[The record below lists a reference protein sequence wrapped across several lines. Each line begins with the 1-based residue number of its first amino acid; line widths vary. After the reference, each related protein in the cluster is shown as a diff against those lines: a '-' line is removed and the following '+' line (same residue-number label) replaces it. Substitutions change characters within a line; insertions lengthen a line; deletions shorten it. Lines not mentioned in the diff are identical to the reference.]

1 MPLPACARPHSHL
14 LAEQLDLPTPTAH
27 RICRELERL
36 GWLQRLPG
44 SRSWTVARALVN
56 LSANALAGATNS
68 VVADSILRALTR
80 EIGEMCSFAVQVDDE
95 VVYAASAEPPQ
106 DLTLSFRAGRKAP
119 LFCTSSGRLFLA
131 RLDDASLARYLE
143 AAECPAF
150 TRFTVTDPKRLLAI
164 IRRVRIAGYAVTEQE
179 YILHVVGAGVPV
191 IGPHSTF
198 YGVLSVAAPDVRC
211 SAKRLEKLLPI
222 LKEGCR
228 AAGAPPIGPSGSC
241 QRTAAAPELNIGACL
256 PARNSCTVN
265 CPVIDPSSFL
275 PGSGQQRTS
284 THITTHACC
293 CQVRPGNFT
302 LSPSQIRTGYSRI
315 IRLLPS
321 REGCRLP
328 LNEGLFPAN
337 RLAQISGEGRTAS

>member
-1 MPLPACARPHSHL
+1 MARKSKTKLDSPAAKVMAVLDAVARLRAAPLHS

-44 SRSWTVARALVN
+44 SRSWTVARALVD
-56 LSANALAGATNS
+56 LSANALAGAANS
-68 VVADSILRALTR
+68 VVADGILRALTR

-95 VVYAASAEPPQ
+95 VVYVASAEPPQ

-222 LKEGCR
+222 LKR
-228 AAGAPPIGPSGSC
+228 AAA
-241 QRTAAAPELNIGACL
+241 
-256 PARNSCTVN
+256 
-265 CPVIDPSSFL
+265 
-275 PGSGQQRTS
+275 
-284 THITTHACC
+284 
-293 CQVRPGNFT
+293 
-302 LSPSQIRTGYSRI
+302 
-315 IRLLPS
+315 
-321 REGCRLP
+321 
-328 LNEGLFPAN
+328 
-337 RLAQISGEGRTAS
+337 RLAHHLSAPAEAASALLRRLS